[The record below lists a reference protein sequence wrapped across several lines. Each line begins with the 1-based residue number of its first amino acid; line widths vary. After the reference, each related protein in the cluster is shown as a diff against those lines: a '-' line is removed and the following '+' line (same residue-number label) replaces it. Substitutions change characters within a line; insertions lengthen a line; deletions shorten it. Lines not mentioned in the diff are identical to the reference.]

1 MGKLEVRIP
10 LFRITDEPHV
20 VGQHGMNQ
28 EQLDFIGGEEPS
40 GTGVTPVTET
50 QAVRA
55 HAHELVQRRLC
66 HAVFLG
72 RLSKLVES

>member
-10 LFRITDEPHV
+10 LFRITDEPHI
-20 VGQHGMNQ
+20 VGQHGVNQ
-28 EQLDFIGGEEPS
+28 KQFDFIGGEEPS

-50 QAVRA
+50 QTVWA

-66 HAVFLG
+66 HAMFLG
-72 RLSKLVES
+72 CLSKLVES